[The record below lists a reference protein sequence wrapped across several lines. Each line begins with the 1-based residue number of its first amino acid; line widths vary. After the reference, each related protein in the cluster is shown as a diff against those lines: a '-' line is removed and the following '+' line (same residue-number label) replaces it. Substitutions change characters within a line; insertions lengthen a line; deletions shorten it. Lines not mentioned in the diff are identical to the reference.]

1 MFSYY
6 AISFAKDF
14 QAFLELNPI
23 KSLKVQKKKFR
34 SFPVLHLQRF
44 DRNLRV
50 ALENWIVLSYYPNR
64 YKIVRPKM
72 FFYSLLRRA
81 ATSAVLAMQVILAMD
96 TVDVFLETSAM
107 QASAIAISMQLA
119 LRMDLGATHAR

>member
-1 MFSYY
+1 
-6 AISFAKDF
+6 
-14 QAFLELNPI
+14 
-23 KSLKVQKKKFR
+23 
-34 SFPVLHLQRF
+34 
-44 DRNLRV
+44 
-50 ALENWIVLSYYPNR
+50 
-64 YKIVRPKM
+64 M